1 MPDSNRSLFSDIE
14 EEGRKELVNERF
26 KFELGDD
33 ELEMLKDMST
43 LDQDKFNH
51 GRRVGKAEGRA
62 EGIVEGE
69 AKGRAEGR
77 TEGKIESASE
87 GVIFYMK
94 EMGISVDEA
103 LSRYP
108 IPDEYRSE
116 VEKEVRRR
124 LSR

>member
-1 MPDSNRSLFSDIE
+1 MT
-14 EEGRKELVNERF
+14 
-26 KFELGDD
+26 
-33 ELEMLKDMST
+33 T
-43 LDQDKFNH
+43 LDQDKYDH
-51 GRRVGKAEGRA
+51 GYREGKAEGVAEGRA
-62 EGIVEGE
+62 EGRVDS
-69 AKGRAEGR
+69 
-77 TEGKIESASE
+77 TSN

-124 LSR
+124 LS

>member
-1 MPDSNRSLFSDIE
+1 MND
-14 EEGRKELVNERF
+14 RF
-26 KFELGDD
+26 KLELGDD

-51 GRRVGKAEGRA
+51 GRRVGIA
-62 EGIVEGE
+62 EGE